1 MAQFRMEQQSTK
13 HFSKKLHNYFE
24 KYFFIIFD
32 RTRDIIVCLYQ
43 YQLIDIK
50 GVTTNI
56 YQYFLSISTNDCH
69 LKNKLHPSK
78 DYLLIGLFRIILS
91 LWIKSL
97 SF

>member
-1 MAQFRMEQQSTK
+1 MDRFRMELRSNQKNYSII
-13 HFSKKLHNYFE
+13 SKNIFL
-24 KYFFIIFD
+24 IILD

-43 YQLIDIK
+43 YQLIDII
-50 GVTTNI
+50 GATTNI

-69 LKNKLHPSK
+69 LKNKLHPRK

>member
-1 MAQFRMEQQSTK
+1 MEQQSTK
-13 HFSKKLHNYFE
+13 YFSKKLLNYFE
-24 KYFFIIFD
+24 KYFFIILD

>member
-1 MAQFRMEQQSTK
+1 MELYSNQRNIFQKNYSII
-13 HFSKKLHNYFE
+13 SKNVFL
-24 KYFFIIFD
+24 IILD

-43 YQLIDIK
+43 YQLIDII
-50 GVTTNI
+50 GATTNI

-69 LKNKLHPSK
+69 LKNKLHPRK